1 MTNKMRY
8 MKNDSTRYYNHPEEM
23 PLREQNV
30 FMELQQIYEPLLP
43 PDSPLL
49 KCMNWV
55 VFEKQVKEM
64 SDEELGRLFG
74 NEEVWGTFLGTL
86 LLRKKQI
93 FN

>member
-1 MTNKMRY
+1 
-8 MKNDSTRYYNHPEEM
+8 
-23 PLREQNV
+23 
-30 FMELQQIYEPLLP
+30 
-43 PDSPLL
+43 
-49 KCMNWV
+49 
-55 VFEKQVKEM
+55 VKEM